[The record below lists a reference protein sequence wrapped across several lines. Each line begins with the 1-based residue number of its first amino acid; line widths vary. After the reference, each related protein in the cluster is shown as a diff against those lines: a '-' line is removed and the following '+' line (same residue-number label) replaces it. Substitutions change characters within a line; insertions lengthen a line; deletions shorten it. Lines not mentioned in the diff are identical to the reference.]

1 MISWIGEKAMNI
13 VKKYWDSVYIYILLL
28 VPGLCACAGTY
39 WTTCKLLGYFSGVDW
54 KLLLVFDGSQVI
66 YFSVALFFIYKNRK
80 DKSYILNH
88 LFAVKSFIVLSL
100 FIQYNFIMY
109 LFPSE
114 YVWECTFIFFSCIAF
129 MFDSRLLLGNVFFYV
144 AALLIAHI
152 ILPEHFLPMQE
163 ADLLEVIA
171 YRILMIVLTTGCFIV
186 IVYLAEHF
194 LMQARENEEE
204 NRHLIEKRLEY
215 YKDLELLDK
224 EIRKFRHDIKNHFI
238 CMETLIENNKIEE
251 LHSYFQ
257 DLRDDFS
264 MQKKIFFS
272 GNEIIDAILH
282 HDLPHYCKEDVAITV
297 NGVLPA
303 IRTVSAMDLCTVF
316 SNLLSNAI
324 KSANAASEEMESELS
339 IQFSSGK
346 QFFSISVSN
355 TIKEPIENRYVVK
368 KLLKKKGRNH
378 GYGIRKM
385 KKVIERYEGRW
396 NLEVEK
402 QKMIIT
408 IYLPI

>member
-1 MISWIGEKAMNI
+1 MLLIFDCSQI
-13 VKKYWDSVYIYILLL
+13 V
-28 VPGLCACAGTY
+28 
-39 WTTCKLLGYFSGVDW
+39 
-54 KLLLVFDGSQVI
+54 
-66 YFSVALFFIYKNRK
+66 YFSVAIFFILKNKK
-80 DKSYILNH
+80 DNSYILNH
-88 LFAVKSFIVLSL
+88 LLYVKGFIVLSL
-100 FIQYNFIMY
+100 FIQYNFILY

-129 MFDSRLLLGNVFFYV
+129 IFDSKLLLGNVFFYILFLV
-144 AALLIAHI
+144 IAHV
-152 ILPEHFLPMQE
+152 ILPEYFLPIQE

-186 IVYLAEHF
+186 IVYLAERF

-215 YKDLELLDK
+215 YKDMEVLDK

-238 CMETLIENNKIEE
+238 CMEYLIENNKIEE
-251 LHSYFQ
+251 LRTYFN
-257 DLRDDFS
+257 DLNADFS
-264 MQKKIFFS
+264 MHKDIFFS
-272 GNEIIDAILH
+272 GNEIVDAILH
-282 HDLPHYCKEDVAITV
+282 HDIPYYCKEDVKV
-297 NGVLPA
+297 NVSGVLPP
-303 IRTVSAMDLCTVF
+303 IGTVSAMDLCTVF

-324 KSANAASEEMESELS
+324 KSANASAEEMESELA
-339 IQFSSGK
+339 IRFSSGK
-346 QFFSISVSN
+346 QYFSIAVSN
-355 TIKEPIENRYVVK
+355 TIKEPIENMYVAK
-368 KLLKKKGRNH
+368 KVLKKKGKNH

-402 QKMIIT
+402 KMMTIT